1 MKERMFG
8 FEKGILFTRQSTNK
22 LQEERLLGKEQPHQP
37 VLQEAVLGHSSTLA
51 GFCTGDKCAGIFR
64 RASKGQPA
72 VCRCVSGPVL
82 CRRQCVPS
90 SALLV
95 FQVDSLPLSAP
106 HEPLTGWAM
115 TELAF
120 CLSFLLNGIKR
131 QLLSFCTAGRARYRV
146 RVCSFPASC
155 GWD

>member
-22 LQEERLLGKEQPHQP
+22 LQEECLLGKEQPHQP

-82 CRRQCVPS
+82 CRRRCVPS

-106 HEPLTGWAM
+106 HEPLTGAVNGRLGDDRAGFLPQFPSKRHQ
-115 TELAF
+115 TAIAF
-120 CLSFLLNGIKR
+120 ILHRRKSEI
-131 QLLSFCTAGRARYRV
+131 QS
-146 RVCSFPASC
+146 
-155 GWD
+155 

>member
-1 MKERMFG
+1 MFISLWMKERMFW

-22 LQEERLLGKEQPHQP
+22 LREERLLVKEQPHQP

-64 RASKGQPA
+64 RASKGHPA
-72 VCRCVSGPVL
+72 VCRCVSGPLL
-82 CRRQCVPS
+82 CKRRCVPS

-106 HEPLTGWAM
+106 HEPLTGVANRRLGDDRAGFPPQFPSKQHQM
-115 TELAF
+115 AIAF
-120 CLSFLLNGIKR
+120 VFHRRKSKIQC
-131 QLLSFCTAGRARYRV
+131 
-146 RVCSFPASC
+146 
-155 GWD
+155 